1 MRPFSV
7 IHETMMIKSGVW
19 WMALRFGRITMR
31 AYRYDVAICRAWWIM
46 FVASA
51 NRYVRSAA
59 SRTCIQSTYNDGHH
73 HSAVGAHRMRPFPV
87 IHETYDDE
95 IRCLVDGVTFWAHA
109 MTHVVVVSI
118 IARGLPCFF
127 MLFVRLSPTPRTIV
141 SNRNARPSA
150 R

>member
-1 MRPFSV
+1 MVMKF
-7 IHETMMIKSGVW
+7 GVW

-31 AYRYDVAICRAWWIM
+31 PYRNDVAMYRTLWIM

-51 NRYVRSAA
+51 NRYVRSAV

-73 HSAVGAHRMRPFPV
+73 HSAVGAHRMRPFSV

-127 MLFVRLSPTPRTIV
+127 MLLPSPTPRTIA